1 MSYSYSIEKT
11 KSMQP
16 LGESHSHSLGRFGTG
31 YVDLLTGNLIIQSQD
46 FAWNGRKLPV
56 TIQHNYNSKLY
67 ANSYTYGDT
76 LLNAADYS
84 RMLMGCGFH
93 LNLLQSMKEN
103 GEKYVYTDDSGVM
116 TEFVRN
122 NQGKYEDENK
132 TGIYDKDT
140 GILRMGEVSYVFSN
154 EKLVEIQ
161 QHISCSDGTEAI
173 LTNKFT
179 YTNGQLVS
187 VKDGAGRVFTLEYDA
202 ADRLSAIIAPHKAT
216 ETNLTKYTIEY
227 QYDSSNHLTQVTYPD
242 NRCAILS
249 YFSGLLSYVTLTDVA
264 GNITYRVKYTYRDGR
279 VWTVAEE
286 AYNGSTFVLGQ
297 STKYE
302 YDDVQRTT
310 TVTTTEESD
319 DESVDTQTL
328 ITVYVFNADGSLRNR
343 YMSAGVNGEVVTPSG
358 SETGINPYMD
368 DGGVSVRRSVINL
381 LADHD
386 FRSLAH
392 WTECVGEDCDSL
404 TIASKKT
411 QAAKFGSHA
420 AVISAPCI
428 GGYGNGMYQTTN
440 TLPAGD
446 YTFSAYV
453 LVGSKAIGA
462 TMPGAYLKVMLP
474 NGRTLYETEHI
485 AETGRRPMRLEAPF
499 TLDSTQTVCV
509 YILVDGKATVYAS
522 AAQLERGAYAN
533 KYNML
538 YDSDFE
544 IESIATEGDHC
555 WVSAMASLSTA
566 EKRNGT
572 YSVKLGDSG
581 PVLKSVSQRI
591 YPKTSKT
598 SRETFTLTGWAKS
611 ANVVLINPA
620 PEDSNGSGNYSSF
633 GLAAKI
639 KYKGVDALEIHSTEF
654 DPNFSS
660 WQEASL
666 QFCKK
671 EYREIEYIVVAA
683 QLKYTT
689 GIAYFDEIQLLCD
702 SAELYL
708 SSSDFNDD
716 DIDDDTDDVDDVSAE
731 DEAITQETTDAYGNN
746 LSEMTYH
753 HGEFGTLYRWF
764 DYTHSGNDLA
774 CVTDSRGEKTEYT
787 VNQETSRNTEV
798 KDRCG
803 NITAYEYDEEGRIS
817 CVQQKNAANTEIANV
832 SYSYDEFDQLTEIT
846 RGDGMQYKLDYNDFH
861 KLEAI
866 RVNGRGSALVEYG
879 YKNNNGR
886 LKSVKYANGSEMI
899 AKYNAYGQMTSE
911 TWMNGTTVEAKY
923 QYAYNVEGNIVRSID
938 NLNKKEYNYYYEDGT
953 IIRATQSTVTLT
965 VSGIVTSKSL
975 DFVVLYMYDDDG
987 KLVKKTVQ
995 DANGNEYT
1003 YKFTN
1008 LEDGNP
1014 VVTLPTGAVSQ
1025 SKNDKFGRKEFDEL
1039 QLGTAFMSRRFSY
1052 HDGIINP
1059 QDARNGNLKSS
1070 PTTNL
1075 VKEIL
1080 FHNGR
1085 TLQYEYD
1092 AEERIT
1098 QVIDSVDGTTVYMYD
1113 AQGQLVKETRGNST
1127 VNTMTYDGYGNIRTK
1142 NNVVYEYD
1150 TVWKDKLVK
1159 VGSQTIS
1166 YDDQGNPTSYLGH
1179 NLTWE
1184 KGRQLKKFDNIE
1196 YTYNANGIRTSKKVN
1211 GVLHT
1216 YILDGTKILK
1226 ETWGA
1231 HTLIPLYDN
1240 EDSVCGIIYD
1250 GTAYYFYK
1258 NQQGDIIEIT
1268 DSSANVVARYSYD
1281 AWGVP
1286 TIQSD
1291 TSGCSLAT
1299 VNPFRYREYYYDAE
1313 IGMYYLQSRYYNPI
1327 VSRFVNV
1334 DNAQAISSFGLPC
1347 VGYNIFA
1354 YCQNTPVNSSDAS
1367 GQALIQVVAKI
1378 ILGVILGF
1386 LIQYV
1391 LDILDYLVG
1400 LILDP
1405 KKKFS
1410 PSFRDYLISIASSIL
1425 AFFDITKKWVKL
1437 SFDIIILV
1445 APHIKKDFKNI
1456 EWHKLICDLIFYFI
1470 GEFVGGA
1477 LSRKKTKKINKATQ
1491 TISRNKKKLA
1501 KRLKE
1506 AKIDRS
1512 KEKIK
1517 GDFYSLGVGVTFAL
1531 NITNSM
1537 VQLVAGY
1544 FI

>member
-1 MSYSYSIEKT
+1 MSYSS
-11 KSMQP
+11 
-16 LGESHSHSLGRFGTG
+16 
-31 YVDLLTGNLIIQSQD
+31 
-46 FAWNGRKLPV
+46 
-56 TIQHNYNSKLY
+56 
-67 ANSYTYGDT
+67 
-76 LLNAADYS
+76 
-84 RMLMGCGFH
+84 GF
-93 LNLLQSMKEN
+93 L
-103 GEKYVYTDDSGVM
+103 
-116 TEFVRN
+116 
-122 NQGKYEDENK
+122 
-132 TGIYDKDT
+132 
-140 GILRMGEVSYVFSN
+140 
-154 EKLVEIQ
+154 
-161 QHISCSDGTEAI
+161 SC
-173 LTNKFT
+173 
-179 YTNGQLVS
+179 
-187 VKDGAGRVFTLEYDA
+187 
-202 ADRLSAIIAPHKAT
+202 
-216 ETNLTKYTIEY
+216 
-227 QYDSSNHLTQVTYPD
+227 
-242 NRCAILS
+242 
-249 YFSGLLSYVTLTDVA
+249 VTLTDAA

-286 AYNGSTFVLGQ
+286 AYNGTAFVLGQ
-297 STKYE
+297 STRYE
-302 YDDVQRTT
+302 YNDVQSTT
-310 TVTTTEESD
+310 TVMTTEESD
-319 DESVDTQTL
+319 DESADTQTL
-328 ITVYVFNADGSLRNR
+328 TTVYVFDANGSLRNR
-343 YMSAGVNGEVVTPSG
+343 YMSDGVNGEVVIPSG
-358 SETGINPYMD
+358 GETGINPYMD

-392 WTECVGEDCDSL
+392 WTERVGEDCDCL

-440 TLPAGD
+440 TLPAGE

-462 TMPGAYLKVMLP
+462 TKPGAYLKVMLP

-499 TLDSTQTVCV
+499 TLESAQTVCV

-544 IESIATEGDHC
+544 IQSIATEGDHC
-555 WVSAMASLSTA
+555 WVSTMASLSTA

-581 PVLKSVSQRI
+581 PVLKSISQRI

-611 ANVVLINPA
+611 ANVVLTNPA
-620 PEDSNGSGNYSSF
+620 PEDSNDSGNYSSF

-639 KYKGVDALEIHSTEF
+639 KYKGVDAPEIHSTEF

-660 WQEASL
+660 WQEVSL

-683 QLKYTT
+683 QLNYTT

-708 SSSDFNDD
+708 SSSDFNND
-716 DIDDDTDDVDDVSAE
+716 DIDDNVDGMEEVSAE

-753 HGEFGTLYRWF
+753 PGEFGTMYRWF

-774 CVTDSRGEKTEYT
+774 CETDNRGEKTEYT
-787 VNQETSRNTEV
+787 VDQETSRNTEV

-803 NITAYEYDEEGRIS
+803 NITAYEYDEEGRIR

-846 RGDGMQYKLDYNDFH
+846 RSDGMQYKLDYNDFH

-866 RVNGRGSALVEYG
+866 RVNGTGSALVEYG

-886 LKSVKYANGSEMI
+886 LKSVKYANGSEMT

-938 NLNKKEYNYYYEDGT
+938 NLNKKEYNYYYEDGV
-953 IIRATQSTVTLT
+953 IVRATQSTVTLT

-1014 VVTLPTGAVSQ
+1014 VVTLPTGAISQ

-1059 QDARNGNLKSS
+1059 EDARNGNLKSS

-1098 QVIDSVDGTTVYMYD
+1098 QVIDSVDGTTVYEYD
-1113 AQGQLVKETRGNST
+1113 AQGQLAKEIRGTST

-1150 TVWKDKLVK
+1150 AVWKDKLVK
-1159 VGSQTIS
+1159 VGSQTIA
-1166 YDDQGNPTSYLGH
+1166 YDAQGNPTSYLGH

-1184 KGRQLKKFDNIE
+1184 KGRQLKQFTKADGTVIQ
-1196 YTYNANGIRTSKKVN
+1196 YAYNANGIRTSKTVG
-1211 GVLHT
+1211 GVQHT
-1216 YILDGTKILK
+1216 YSLDGTKILK
-1226 ETWGA
+1226 ETWGDC
-1231 HTLIPLYDN
+1231 TLIPLYDN
-1240 EDSVCGIIYD
+1240 EDSVCGIMYD
-1250 GTAYYFYK
+1250 DAPYYFYK
-1258 NQQGDIIEIT
+1258 NLQGDILEIT
-1268 DSSANVVARYSYD
+1268 DRNGSVVARYTYD
-1281 AWGVP
+1281 AWGRVVAI
-1286 TIQSD
+1286 TDSNGVDISD
-1291 TSGCSLAT
+1291 NAGHVAN
-1299 VNPFRYREYYYDAE
+1299 VNPFRYRGYYYDTE
-1313 IGMYYLQSRYYNPI
+1313 IGMYYLQSRYYNPT
-1327 VSRFVNV
+1327 VGRFVNADSV
-1334 DNAQAISSFGLPC
+1334 DYLDNNTVSFFLNSFTYCDNNSPTYSDSCGTTFSKRKI
-1347 VGYNIFA
+1347 VG
-1354 YCQNTPVNSSDAS
+1354 
-1367 GQALIQVVAKI
+1367 
-1378 ILGVILGF
+1378 LGVQLSFDATLGWVHF
-1386 LIQYV
+1386 IGGIEFIWYPFNGYKNFGVGAKPWVYV
-1391 LDILDYLVG
+1391 FG
-1400 LILDP
+1400 G
-1405 KKKFS
+1405 FH
-1410 PSFRDYLISIASSIL
+1410 ISIALDFGALFDKSIINQFS
-1425 AFFDITKKWVKL
+1425 AGKIITITKLKSMLQQINAQNIVSNF
-1437 SFDIIILV
+1437 SFLNILKALGISV
-1445 APHIKKDFKNI
+1445 SCNVGISLFIVTAKKFDKASDYEGPFGYKQRT
-1456 EWHKLICDLIFYFI
+1456 IFGITWSSGFDSNNNVTT
-1470 GEFVGGA
+1470 E
-1477 LSRKKTKKINKATQ
+1477 
-1491 TISRNKKKLA
+1491 
-1501 KRLKE
+1501 
-1506 AKIDRS
+1506 
-1512 KEKIK
+1512 
-1517 GDFYSLGVGVTFAL
+1517 GVGVTGTVSFPKVHFGL
-1531 NITNSM
+1531 LTF
-1537 VQLVAGY
+1537 GY
-1544 FI
+1544 GTGTSSYRMLSSEKK

>member
-31 YVDLLTGNLIIQSQD
+31 YVDLVTGNLIIQSQD

-67 ANSYTYGDT
+67 ANSYTESST
-76 LLNAADYS
+76 LPNAADYS
-84 RMLMGCGFH
+84 RMHVGCGFH
-93 LNLLQSMKEN
+93 LNLMQSMKQN
-103 GEKYVYTDDSGVM
+103 GEKYVYTDDSGVI

-122 NQGKYEDENK
+122 NQGKYEDESKN
-132 TGIYDKDT
+132 GIYDENT
-140 GILRMGEVSYVFSN
+140 GILRMGEVSYVFNN

-173 LTNKFT
+173 LTNKYT
-179 YTNGQLVS
+179 YTNDRLVS
-187 VKDGAGRVFTLEYDA
+187 VEDGAGRVFTLEYDA
-202 ADRLSAIIAPHKAT
+202 ANRLSAIIAPHKAT
-216 ETNLTKYTIEY
+216 VTNLTKYTIKY

-242 NRCAILS
+242 NRRAILS
-249 YFSGLLSYVTLTDVA
+249 YSSGFLSCVTLTDAA

-286 AYNGSTFVLGQ
+286 AYNGTDFVLGQ
-297 STKYE
+297 STRYE
-302 YDDVQRTT
+302 YNDVQSTT
-310 TVTTTEESD
+310 TVMTTEESD
-319 DESVDTQTL
+319 DESADTQTL
-328 ITVYVFNADGSLRNR
+328 TTVYVFDANGSLRNR
-343 YMSAGVNGEVVTPSG
+343 YMSDGVNGEVVIPSG
-358 SETGINPYMD
+358 GETGINPYMD

-392 WTECVGEDCDSL
+392 WTKRVREDCDCL

-440 TLPAGD
+440 TLPAGE

-462 TMPGAYLKVMLP
+462 TKPGAYLKVMLP

-499 TLDSTQTVCV
+499 TLESAQTVCV

-544 IESIATEGDHC
+544 IQSIATEGDHC

-581 PVLKSVSQRI
+581 PVLKSISQRI

-611 ANVVLINPA
+611 ANVVLTNPA
-620 PEDSNGSGNYSSF
+620 PEDSNDSGNYSSF

-639 KYKGVDALEIHSTEF
+639 KYKGVDAPEIHSTEF

-660 WQEASL
+660 WQEVSL

-683 QLKYTT
+683 QLNYTT

-708 SSSDFNDD
+708 SSSDFNND
-716 DIDDDTDDVDDVSAE
+716 DIDDDTDDMEDTSAE

-753 HGEFGTLYRWF
+753 PGEFGTMYRWF

-774 CVTDSRGEKTEYT
+774 CETDSRGEKTEYT
-787 VNQETSRNTEV
+787 VDQETSRNTEV

-803 NITAYEYDEEGRIS
+803 NITAYEYDEEGRTS
-817 CVQQKNAANTEIANV
+817 CVRQKNAANTEIANV

-846 RGDGMQYKLDYNDFH
+846 RSDGMQYKLDYNDFH

-866 RVNGRGSALVEYG
+866 RVNGTGSALVEYG

-886 LKSVKYANGSEMI
+886 LKSVKYANGSEMT

-938 NLNKKEYNYYYEDGT
+938 NLNKKEYNYYYEDGV
-953 IIRATQSTVTLT
+953 IVRATQSTVTLT

-995 DANGNEYT
+995 DANGEEYS
-1003 YKFTN
+1003 YSYTN

-1025 SKNDKFGRKEFDEL
+1025 SKDDKFGRKEFDEL

-1085 TLQYEYD
+1085 TLEYEYD

-1098 QVIDSVDGTTVYMYD
+1098 QVIDSVDGTTEYTYD
-1113 AQGQLVKETRGNST
+1113 AQGQLLTETREGIA
-1127 VNTMTYDGYGNIRTK
+1127 VNTMTYDGYGNILTK
-1142 NNVVYEYD
+1142 NGKEYVYCDNCWNDLLTVYD
-1150 TVWKDKLVK
+1150 GQEIV
-1159 VGSQTIS
+1159 
-1166 YDDQGNPTSYLGH
+1166 YDAQGNPTSYLGH
-1179 NLTWE
+1179 TLTWE
-1184 KGRQLKKFDNIE
+1184 KGRQLKSFDSNT
-1196 YTYNANGIRTSKKVN
+1196 YTYNANGIRTSKTVD
-1211 GVLHT
+1211 GVKHT
-1216 YILDGTKILK
+1216 YTLDGTNILR
-1226 ETWGA
+1226 ETWYGN
-1231 HTLIPLYDN
+1231 TLVPLYDN
-1240 EDSVCGIIYD
+1240 EDSVCGILFNNVP
-1250 GTAYYFYK
+1250 YYFIK
-1258 NQQGDIIEIT
+1258 NLQGDVIAIV
-1268 DSSANVVARYSYD
+1268 DKDAQAVARYAYD
-1281 AWGVP
+1281 AWGVC
-1286 TIQSD
+1286 TVTQDS
-1291 TSGCSLAT
+1291 SGCSIAT
-1299 VNPFRYREYYYDAE
+1299 INPFRYRSYYYDEE
-1313 IGMYYLQSRYYNPI
+1313 IELYYLQSRYYDANI
-1327 VSRFVNV
+1327 GRFVNADEV
-1334 DNAQAISSFGLPC
+1334 DLIKDASSANDVNLL
-1347 VGYNIFA
+1347 A
-1354 YCQNTPVNSSDAS
+1354 YCQNIPINCADIN
-1367 GQALIQVVAKI
+1367 GKWLIQVICGVAGAAIFGTIANILCRLLGVNSTVRRCITAGFALLGGILGAAFGPTIVGKIAPKALEWVNKLEKI
-1378 ILGVILGF
+1378 INS
-1386 LIQYV
+1386 
-1391 LDILDYLVG
+1391 
-1400 LILDP
+1400 
-1405 KKKFS
+1405 KS
-1410 PSFRDYLISIASSIL
+1410 NFRP
-1425 AFFDITKKWVKL
+1425 
-1437 SFDIIILV
+1437 II
-1445 APHIKKDFKNI
+1445 F
-1456 EWHKLICDLIFYFI
+1456 E
-1470 GEFVGGA
+1470 G
-1477 LSRKKTKKINKATQ
+1477 Q
-1491 TISRNKKKLA
+1491 TIIGFEYKNFKIMLHPTHKKEPQKGWHIAIQHKTLSGNWRPTIPDIPLKTLGKVFMNWA
-1501 KRLKE
+1501 KNWLK
-1506 AKIDRS
+1506 
-1512 KEKIK
+1512 
-1517 GDFYSLGVGVTFAL
+1517 
-1531 NITNSM
+1531 
-1537 VQLVAGY
+1537 
-1544 FI
+1544 